1 MRQRNVA
8 AAKLVRIAPARP
20 TCTSRID
27 DAGFARV
34 AGLYARLIMVGR
46 VGVEPT
52 TSRLSGVRSN
62 HLSYRPKTRAPSVA
76 AKLRLMARC
85 AALAERGRVRNS
97 LRYFVSLN
105 CVSSLMKGH
114 EDGG

>member
-1 MRQRNVA
+1 
-8 AAKLVRIAPARP
+8 
-20 TCTSRID
+20 
-27 DAGFARV
+27 
-34 AGLYARLIMVGR
+34 
-46 VGVEPT
+46 
-52 TSRLSGVRSN
+52 
-62 HLSYRPKTRAPSVA
+62 
-76 AKLRLMARC
+76 MARC